1 MVRSWSGKRSERGA
15 RSRPSLRCACS
26 VCGTF
31 AIRGGDD
38 VGMPPDPRVF
48 FASERT
54 LLAWIR
60 TGIAIVGLGFV
71 VSRFGLFL
79 RVLHVQL
86 DPKGGFTGGHVPSN
100 LFGIALVL
108 LGSISMASAA
118 IQHGRFVSTLPESDR
133 PARYSPTWALWISG
147 MLTTA
152 SVLLA
157 AYLLLTGRGAA

>member
-1 MVRSWSGKRSERGA
+1 MQ
-15 RSRPSLRCACS
+15 
-26 VCGTF
+26 T
-31 AIRGGDD
+31 
-38 VGMPPDPRVF
+38 DPRVF

-79 RVLHVQL
+79 RVLRVQL
-86 DPKGGFTGGHVPSN
+86 DQNHGLTSGHAYSN
-100 LFGIALVL
+100 LFGITLVI
-108 LGSISMASAA
+108 LGAISMASAA
-118 IQHGRFVSTLPESDR
+118 IQHGRFVSTLPPSDR

-147 MLTTA
+147 TLTTA

-157 AYLLLTGRGAA
+157 VYLILTARGVA

>member
-1 MVRSWSGKRSERGA
+1 MQ
-15 RSRPSLRCACS
+15 
-26 VCGTF
+26 
-31 AIRGGDD
+31 
-38 VGMPPDPRVF
+38 PDPRVF

-79 RVLHVQL
+79 RVLRVQL
-86 DPKGGFTGGHVPSN
+86 APDHSVTSGHAYSN
-100 LFGIALVL
+100 LFGIALVI
-108 LGSISMASAA
+108 LGAISMASAA
-118 IQHGRFVSTLPESDR
+118 IQHGRFVSTLPASDR

-147 MLTTA
+147 TLITA

-157 AYLLLTGRGAA
+157 VYLLLTSRGVA